1 VFVRGAS
8 FDKNEFKI
16 NLAGSV
22 SYPLVYTVEMEDE
35 LPFFPP
41 TALLAQMCGRQWEME
56 GWCLFSVFK

>member
-1 VFVRGAS
+1 
-8 FDKNEFKI
+8 
-16 NLAGSV
+16 LAGSV
-22 SYPLVYTVEMEDE
+22 SYPLVYTVELEDE